1 MGGCRLCAFDLDK
14 TFCADCLI
22 AAPRVIDVGGI
33 VLDVLR
39 NGAVAR
45 KQQREMADQ
54 ETDGAF
60 DGATIDRSL
69 WTGLDPGASP

>member
-33 VLDVLR
+33 VLDLLR

-45 KQQREMADQ
+45 K
-54 ETDGAF
+54 
-60 DGATIDRSL
+60 
-69 WTGLDPGASP
+69 